1 MDAVLI
7 GGSTESVEGS
17 WPLLAAVFVVR
28 REDSDSLVT
37 AL

>member
-1 MDAVLI
+1 MDQ
-7 GGSTESVEGS
+7 
-17 WPLLAAVFVVR
+17 WPLLAAVSSFK